1 MACPKCTTAPV
12 RTVKPVAPEDLA
24 PGMYVTALAAVA
36 QCWPDTDCVP
46 EGSTLRALRMS
57 FTPVDAGVPLK
68 VESVCLPFVLASEF
82 DGRGR
87 VLDVRSLRL
96 ARVRKKHAKAVFAA
110 FEKNRS
116 MDKAEGR
123 SPGDSTC

>member
-1 MACPKCTTAPV
+1 MACPKCTKPPV

-57 FTPVDAGVPLK
+57 FTPGEAGVPLQ
-68 VESVCLPFVLASEF
+68 VESVCLPFVLAREF
-82 DGRGR
+82 DGRSR

-110 FEKNRS
+110 LAKNRA

-123 SPGDSTC
+123 SPGESSC